1 MYFVTYWIDDEIRPG
16 VSGMDTINAR
26 AKFSCGDDRI
36 KNVTSYT
43 QLCVFYVKSILV
55 DVIKS

>member
-1 MYFVTYWIDDEIRPG
+1 MYFVTYWIDDEIRPDL
-16 VSGMDTINAR
+16 SGMDTVNAR
-26 AKFSCGDDRI
+26 AKFACGDDRLT
-36 KNVTSYT
+36 NVTSYT